1 MRHIMKTERQIYR
14 PKNPKTILLGLVCL
28 AFVITG
34 VFMTKDQ
41 PVMGWFVTSFFGICM
56 IVFLIQLIP
65 GSTELTLTKEGF
77 EMTSLF
83 RKSVTRWTDIE
94 SFRMGYLG
102 RTKTVMFDYVDG
114 HKKYHTGKFIAKE
127 LSGSHGALPTTYGF
141 KATELLKILN
151 EWKNKY
157 DGQQNLPCKV
167 VFPTLG

>member
-1 MRHIMKTERQIYR
+1 MKTEGQTYR

-28 AFVITG
+28 AFVVSG

-65 GSTELTLTKEGF
+65 GSTELTLTEEGF

-83 RKSVTRWTDIE
+83 RKSTTRWTDIE
-94 SFRMGYLG
+94 SFKIGYLG
-102 RTKTVMFDYVDG
+102 RNKTVMFDYVDG
-114 HKKYHTGKFIAKE
+114 HKKYQTGKFIAKE

-157 DGQQNLPCKV
+157 GAQSSRRV
-167 VFPTLG
+167 TT

>member
-1 MRHIMKTERQIYR
+1 MKTERQTYR
-14 PKNPKTILLGLVCL
+14 PKNLKTILLGLVSL
-28 AFVITG
+28 AFVVSG
-34 VFMTKDQ
+34 VFMTREQ

-83 RKSVTRWTDIE
+83 RKSKIRWTDIE
-94 SFRMGYLG
+94 SFKIGYLG
-102 RTKTVMFDYVDG
+102 RNKTVMFDYKES
-114 HKKYHTGKFIAKE
+114 HSKHETGKLISKG
-127 LSGSHGALPTTYGF
+127 LSGSHGALPTTYGL

-157 DGQQNLPCKV
+157 GAQHSI
-167 VFPTLG
+167 